1 MTEITQKHYISIKD
15 RFGEVMTAVENLGK
29 TVKAAGPVKTKE
41 AELIQLAA
49 ALAIRSEG
57 GVHSHAKR
65 ALDAGATKEELYHTL
80 ILLTSTIGF
89 PAVMAGISWVDDILK

>member
-1 MTEITQKHYISIKD
+1 MAKITQKHYLNIKQ

-29 TVKAAGPVKTKE
+29 TVKDAGPIKAKE
-41 AELIQLAA
+41 AELIQIAA

-57 GVHSHAKR
+57 GVHSHVRR
-65 ALDAGATKEELYHTL
+65 ALDAGATKEELYHAL

-89 PAVMAGISWVDDILK
+89 PAVMAGISWIDDVLD

>member
-1 MTEITQKHYISIKD
+1 MAGITQKHYLGIKQ

-29 TVKAAGPVKTKE
+29 TVKDAGPIKAKE

-57 GVHSHAKR
+57 GVHSHVRR

-89 PAVMAGISWVDDILK
+89 PAVMAGISWIDDVLD

>member
-1 MTEITQKHYISIKD
+1 MTEITQKHYIRIKE

-29 TVKAAGPVKTKE
+29 TVKTAGPIKTKE

-57 GVHSHAKR
+57 GVHSHVRR

-89 PAVMAGISWVDDILK
+89 PAVMAGMSWVDDILK